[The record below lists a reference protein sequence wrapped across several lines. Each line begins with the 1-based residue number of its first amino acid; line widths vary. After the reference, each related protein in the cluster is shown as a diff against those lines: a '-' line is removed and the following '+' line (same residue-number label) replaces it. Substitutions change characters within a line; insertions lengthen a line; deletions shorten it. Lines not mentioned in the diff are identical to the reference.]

1 MSKMVDPKITGPSNT
16 SFSDFGPNSTA
27 NNIISHSPTSRVAGF
42 PAHPGRSAA
51 IAEVHSR
58 PPPLL
63 GSPRV
68 LVQLAF
74 MTEGD
79 ITADT
84 AAITDLCRRLGETP
98 PDDTERHYVLRC
110 GTGTLHWERHSEF
123 STYLWESPLVPWE
136 HWKSN
141 SPFNDGFAPPG
152 PLMSGVRLE
161 LLQAGPETDLPD
173 FDLDRESLCHT
184 RVEDGNASILTD
196 FRQDPDG
203 LTRMYILDRGLSESR
218 RGVLAQR
225 LIEIETYRVF
235 CMLGLTL
242 AQSLSAQL
250 RRMEDDLVKLT
261 DAIRTTGPD
270 DSDALLGRL
279 TILAAELEAQA
290 ASSLFRFGASRAYY
304 DIVMERLQAL
314 KEVPYEGADSWSQFL
329 ARRVAPAMRTCRSVQ
344 DRQENLSRKLARTT
358 QLLRTWVDVEVEK
371 QNRNL
376 LASMNDRARL
386 QLRLQQ
392 TVEGLS
398 VAAISY
404 YVVGLLSYMLS
415 GLPALPVWL
424 PPKALLAVSVPFV
437 VLAIWLVIRRI
448 KRKHTGD
455 LDSNPTRRVNQRH
468 QHD

>member
-1 MSKMVDPKITGPSNT
+1 MRMTGAFASGITVDPQ
-16 SFSDFGPNSTA
+16 
-27 NNIISHSPTSRVAGF
+27 TSRVAGF

-63 GSPRV
+63 ASPRD

-74 MTEGD
+74 MTEGN
-79 ITADT
+79 IAADT
-84 AAITDLCRRLGETP
+84 AAITDLCRRLGEAP
-98 PDDTERHYVLRC
+98 PHEAERHYVLRS
-110 GTGTLHWERHSEF
+110 GSGTLHWERHSEF
-123 STYLWESPLVPWE
+123 STYMWESPLVPWE
-136 HWKSN
+136 HWKNN
-141 SPFNDGFAPPG
+141 SPFNDGFIPPG

-161 LLQAGPETDLPD
+161 LLQAGPDATLPD
-173 FDLDRESLCHT
+173 FGLDRESLCHSV
-184 RVEDGNASILTD
+184 VEDGNASILTD

-203 LTRMYILDRGLSESR
+203 LTRTSIRDRGLSESPR
-218 RGVLAQR
+218 AVPAQR

-242 AQSLSAQL
+242 AQSLSGEL

-261 DAIRTTGPD
+261 DAVRVTEPD

-329 ARRVAPAMRTCRSVQ
+329 VRRVAPAMRTCRSVQ

-358 QLLRTWVDVEVEK
+358 QLLRTSVEVEVEK

-404 YVVGLLSYMLS
+404 YVVGLAS
-415 GLPALPVWL
+415 
-424 PPKALLAVSVPFV
+424 
-437 VLAIWLVIRRI
+437 
-448 KRKHTGD
+448 
-455 LDSNPTRRVNQRH
+455 
-468 QHD
+468 

>member
-1 MSKMVDPKITGPSNT
+1 MTGASASGITVDPL
-16 SFSDFGPNSTA
+16 
-27 NNIISHSPTSRVAGF
+27 TSRVAGF

-63 GSPRV
+63 ASPRV

-74 MTEGD
+74 MTEGNSA
-79 ITADT
+79 ADT
-84 AAITDLCRRLGETP
+84 AAITDLCRRLGEAP
-98 PDDTERHYVLRC
+98 PHEAERHYVLRS
-110 GTGTLHWERHSEF
+110 GAGTLHWERHSEF
-123 STYLWESPLVPWE
+123 STYMWESPLVPWE
-136 HWKSN
+136 HWKNN
-141 SPFNDGFAPPG
+141 SPFNDGFIPPG

-161 LLQAGPETDLPD
+161 LLQAGPDTTLPD
-173 FDLDRESLCHT
+173 FGLDRESLCHSV
-184 RVEDGNASILTD
+184 VEDGNASILTD

-203 LTRMYILDRGLSESR
+203 LTRMFILDRGLSESR

-242 AQSLSAQL
+242 AQSLSGEL

-261 DAIRTTGPD
+261 DAVRITEPD

-329 ARRVAPAMRTCRSVQ
+329 VRRVAPAMRTCRSVQ

-358 QLLRTWVDVEVEK
+358 QLLRTSVEVEVEK

-376 LASMNDRARL
+376 LASMNERARL

-404 YVVGLLSYMLS
+404 YVVGLASYMLA
-415 GLPALPVWL
+415 GLPTMPGWL
-424 PPKALLAVSVPFV
+424 PPKSILAIAVPLV
-437 VLAIWLVIRRI
+437 VLAIWLVVRRI
-448 KRKHTGD
+448 RRKHTAD
-455 LDSNPTRRVNQRH
+455 LEVK
-468 QHD
+468 

>member
-1 MSKMVDPKITGPSNT
+1 MSGASATGIP
-16 SFSDFGPNSTA
+16 A
-27 NNIISHSPTSRVAGF
+27 NPQSSRVAGF
-42 PAHPGRSAA
+42 PAHPDRSAA

-74 MTEGD
+74 MNEGN
-79 ITADT
+79 TAADT
-84 AAITDLCRRLGETP
+84 AAINDLCRRQGEAP
-98 PDDTERHYVLRC
+98 PDETERHFVLRC
-110 GTGTLHWERHSEF
+110 GTGTLYWERHSEF
-123 STYLWESPLVPWE
+123 STYMWEAPLVPWE

-141 SPFNDGFAPPG
+141 SPFNEGFIPPG

-161 LLQAGPETDLPD
+161 ILHADPDATLPD
-173 FDLDRESLCHT
+173 FKLDRESLCHSL
-184 RVEDGNASILTD
+184 VEDGNASILTD
-196 FRQDPDG
+196 FRQDSDG

-225 LIEIETYRVF
+225 LIEIETYRTF
-235 CMLGLTL
+235 CMLGLSL
-242 AQSLSAQL
+242 AQSLSGQL
-250 RRMEDDLVKLT
+250 RRMEDDLGDLT
-261 DAIRTTGPD
+261 DAIRATGPD

-279 TILAAELEAQA
+279 TVLAAELEAQA

-304 DIVMERLQAL
+304 EIVNERLQAL
-314 KEVPYEGADSWSQFL
+314 KEQPYGGADSWTQFL
-329 ARRVAPAMRTCRSVQ
+329 TRRVAPAMRTCRSVQ
-344 DRQENLSRKLARTT
+344 DRQENLSRKLSRTT

-404 YVVGLLSYMLS
+404 YVVGLASYLLA
-415 GLPALPVWL
+415 GVPQIDGWL
-424 PPKALLAVSVPFV
+424 PPKMILALAVPFV
-437 VLAIWLVIRRI
+437 VLAIWLVIRQIR
-448 KRKHTGD
+448 RKHTAD
-455 LDSNPTRRVNQRH
+455 LEIK
-468 QHD
+468 